1 LQVAAVVVALAFCWV
16 QRVLLAAA
24 AVVVALG

>member
-1 LQVAAVVVALAFCWV
+1 LQVAGVVLEPAFCWV